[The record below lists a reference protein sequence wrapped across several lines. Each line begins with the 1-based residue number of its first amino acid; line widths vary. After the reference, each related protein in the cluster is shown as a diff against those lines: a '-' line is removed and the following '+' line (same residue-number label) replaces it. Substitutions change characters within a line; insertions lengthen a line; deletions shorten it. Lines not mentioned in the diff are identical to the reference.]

1 MNNEWVDHAVC
12 KKFLLASPY
21 SIQELR
27 NWRILGAY
35 QCVKLGNF
43 VVPKFGPGIPYKWDG
58 ERSEAEKRKR
68 EEKEEE
74 EEEEEVQGAEGR
86 NRLFGEDAHPMQ
98 EEDPQALDPATE
110 MRPPPDRAFCL
121 PAGNRSKWREEEIA
135 ILHLDEA
142 NPITAYQLYKQDCMR
157 KKIAVRT
164 KNAFHQKR

>member
-27 NWRILGAY
+27 NWRILGHY

-58 ERSEAEKRKR
+58 ERSDAEKRKR
-68 EEKEEE
+68 EEKEEEEE

-86 NRLFGEDAHPMQ
+86 NRLFGEDDEEKRQ
-98 EEDPQALDPATE
+98 EE
-110 MRPPPDRAFCL
+110 R
-121 PAGNRSKWREEEIA
+121 I
-135 ILHLDEA
+135 
-142 NPITAYQLYKQDCMR
+142 
-157 KKIAVRT
+157 
-164 KNAFHQKR
+164 